1 VSYENNK
8 YVDTPWHCRDRRFL
22 RFSTKHG
29 IRYTRVFRSPQK
41 HGPVT
46 HEWIRDLIT
55 VTQKTMLD
63 ARKQPGKNY
72 FIGWKNNDDVITEII
87 LFRDHPQPEPE
98 VIVQDYAGLKKAIRQ
113 LPSGSF
119 VSYTFSD
126 FRKDLLNY
134 QQIKELHDLCAKN
147 GVYFLL
153 HMGG

>member
-1 VSYENNK
+1 MILLGVVAIVASC
-8 YVDTPWHCRDRRFL
+8 D
-22 RFSTKHG
+22 
-29 IRYTRVFRSPQK
+29 SPQSTASVTQEPSDPPK
-41 HGPVT
+41 NTVPVT
-46 HEWIRDLIT
+46 DEWIRDLIT

-63 ARKQPGKNY
+63 ARKQPRRNY
-72 FIGWKNNDDVITEII
+72 FIGWKNDDDVVTEII

-98 VIVQDYAGLKKAIRQ
+98 VIMQEYAGLKKAIRQ
-113 LPSGSF
+113 LPFGSF

-147 GVYFLL
+147 GIYFLL

>member
-1 VSYENNK
+1 MKTINTLILLGVVAIVASC
-8 YVDTPWHCRDRRFL
+8 DSSQSMAT
-22 RFSTKHG
+22 
-29 IRYTRVFRSPQK
+29 
-41 HGPVT
+41 VT

-55 VTQKTMLD
+55 MTEKTMLD
-63 ARKQPGKNY
+63 ARKQPGKKY
-72 FIGWKNNDDVITEII
+72 FIGWKNNDDVVTEII

-98 VIVQDYAGLKKAIRQ
+98 PEVIVQDYTGLKKAIRQ
-113 LPSGSF
+113 LPSRSF

-147 GVYFLL
+147 GMRFLL

>member
-1 VSYENNK
+1 MKIINTLILFGVVVIVASC
-8 YVDTPWHCRDRRFL
+8 D
-22 RFSTKHG
+22 
-29 IRYTRVFRSPQK
+29 SPQSMASVTQETSDLPK
-41 HGPVT
+41 NTVPVT

-55 VTQKTMLD
+55 VTEETMLD
-63 ARKQPGKNY
+63 ARKQPGKYY
-72 FIGWKNNDDVITEII
+72 FIGWKNDGDVVTEII

-98 VIVQDYAGLKKAIRQ
+98 VIVQDYTGLKKAIRQ
-113 LPSGSF
+113 LPFGSF

-147 GVYFLL
+147 GMHFLL